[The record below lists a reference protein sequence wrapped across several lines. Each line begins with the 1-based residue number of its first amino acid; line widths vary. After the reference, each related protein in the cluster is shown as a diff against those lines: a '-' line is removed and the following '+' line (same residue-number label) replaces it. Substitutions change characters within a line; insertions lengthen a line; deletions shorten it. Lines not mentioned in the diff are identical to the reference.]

1 MSITITMPDEMG
13 VQLQR
18 KAKRERLS
26 VEEWV
31 IKLLG
36 RVLQT
41 DDTFPSLEE
50 VVAQIQAAPPNPHS
64 LRPASGSLVDALR
77 DSPNDP
83 DFDLDVWNQEWATV
97 EAEMKA
103 ITRAN
108 TIAEGRA

>member
-50 VVAQIQAAPPNPHS
+50 VVAQIQATPPNPNS
-64 LRPASGSLVDALR
+64 LRPASGSLTDALR
-77 DSPNDP
+77 DSPHDP
-83 DFDLDVWNQEWATV
+83 DFDLDIWNQEWATV

-108 TIAEGRA
+108 SIAEGRA